1 MNEQIQ
7 RVIIELST
15 NFDLLYY
22 FSIHISHIDKQEIA
36 DFISNMFL
44 IRNDDFYLL
53 YLIRMIHYD
62 ITNIQ
67 NREELGSFLQISLTS
82 HILAEMR
89 NSIEL
94 QKTIKFIVSPIIT
107 ELNKYNFNINLSVGI
122 NNLLRN
128 KDRTDIY
135 TNEKFHILSKDE
147 FYNIYGNGYS
157 KYTLEELRSSTND
170 NDIKV
175 YLTKQISICDYI
187 KNENYF
193 SGKDY
198 LLLIGSV
205 GQEQL
210 LTIYQYNLSFLM
222 WMMNT
227 FIDSLINNINLFPID
242 IKCICKAIYVFAKQ
256 KYENVS
262 KREAMKLI
270 SKFLIE
276 IIIIPMML
284 NAVNYDL
291 VKAINCNELFFYNI
305 KIFTKILSQ
314 LCYGLLFT
322 EKEAEYAFMNPLL
335 FSFLPKIFS
344 LFNKLIDF
352 EFPSIIND
360 YIINVNNK
368 EWIDNYMTTIKSIPM
383 MHSVI

>member
-22 FSIHISHIDKQEIA
+22 FSIHTSHIDKQEVA

-157 KYTLEELRSSTND
+157 KYTLEELHSSTND

-198 LLLIGSV
+198 LWLIGSV

-227 FIDSLINNINLFPID
+227 FIDSLINNINLFQID

-270 SKFLIE
+270 S
-276 IIIIPMML
+276 
-284 NAVNYDL
+284 
-291 VKAINCNELFFYNI
+291 
-305 KIFTKILSQ
+305 
-314 LCYGLLFT
+314 
-322 EKEAEYAFMNPLL
+322 
-335 FSFLPKIFS
+335 
-344 LFNKLIDF
+344 
-352 EFPSIIND
+352 
-360 YIINVNNK
+360 
-368 EWIDNYMTTIKSIPM
+368 
-383 MHSVI
+383 

>member
-22 FSIHISHIDKQEIA
+22 FSIHTSHIDKQEIA

-157 KYTLEELRSSTND
+157 KYTLEELRPSTND

-175 YLTKQISICDYI
+175 YLTKQISICHYI

-198 LLLIGSV
+198 LWLIGSV

-210 LTIYQYNLSFLM
+210 LTIYQYNLSFLV

-284 NAVNYDL
+284 NTVNYDL
-291 VKAINCNELFFYNI
+291 VKAINCNELFFI
-305 KIFTKILSQ
+305 ILKS
-314 LCYGLLFT
+314 LL
-322 EKEAEYAFMNPLL
+322 KY
-335 FSFLPKIFS
+335 
-344 LFNKLIDF
+344 
-352 EFPSIIND
+352 
-360 YIINVNNK
+360 
-368 EWIDNYMTTIKSIPM
+368 
-383 MHSVI
+383 

>member
-1 MNEQIQ
+1 MKNMKTSDSIAFTDSKSIYKEMNEQIQ

-22 FSIHISHIDKQEIA
+22 FSIHTSHIDKQEIA

-53 YLIRMIHYD
+53 
-62 ITNIQ
+62 
-67 NREELGSFLQISLTS
+67 
-82 HILAEMR
+82 
-89 NSIEL
+89 
-94 QKTIKFIVSPIIT
+94 IKFIVSPIIT

-157 KYTLEELRSSTND
+157 KYTLEELRPSTND

-175 YLTKQISICDYI
+175 YLTKQISICHYI

-198 LLLIGSV
+198 LWLIGSV

-368 EWIDNYMTTIKSIPM
+368 ECI
-383 MHSVI
+383 